1 MPFRLPALVLMGLSL
16 AGCTTA
22 PDGSTSVG
30 VTAGAVNFHIPGPSV
45 CAGPVAEFQSVIDND
60 VATGNLAKG
69 VHGRVTTDLAPIKA
83 ACGAGRE
90 ADATRQLATVK
101 ARYGYR

>member
-1 MPFRLPALVLMGLSL
+1 MPLRLPALVLTGLFL

-30 VTAGAVNFHIPGPSV
+30 VTAGAVNFHIPGPSG

-90 ADATRQLATVK
+90 ADATRQLAAVK
-101 ARYGYR
+101 TRYGYH